1 MLDVEVLLQQ
11 KRSNRLCTCMTFLAT
26 TTPQSLSCK
35 GTASSSMAA
44 AHTSRCCG
52 VSQAQLSASRARQRK
67 RSMKAASR
75 SSEPCVE
82 EWGSIFLKGPCQF
95 APDPSLETN
104 EQKDVQTVIYLAI
117 LSPGL

>member
-1 MLDVEVLLQQ
+1 MSPVP
-11 KRSNRLCTCMTFLAT
+11 KC
-26 TTPQSLSCK
+26 SCK

-75 SSEPCVE
+75 PSGPQDKATIEGNPGASELSDTTVVPTLALRRLGDDQMMHTYSEPMACGLPCWF
-82 EWGSIFLKGPCQF
+82 WGELLSGLSIL
-95 APDPSLETN
+95 L
-104 EQKDVQTVIYLAI
+104 
-117 LSPGL
+117 